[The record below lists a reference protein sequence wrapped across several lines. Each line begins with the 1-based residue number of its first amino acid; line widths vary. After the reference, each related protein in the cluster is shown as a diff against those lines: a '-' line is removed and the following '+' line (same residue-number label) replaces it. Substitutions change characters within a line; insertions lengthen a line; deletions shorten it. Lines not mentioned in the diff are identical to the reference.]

1 MSTNITLDDWQEYR
15 RIQKSGI
22 INMLDLKNI
31 ELYSGGLLGR
41 EKFIYI
47 QKHFLSFLARW
58 ETPYADH

>member
-1 MSTNITLDDWQEYR
+1 MSTNITLDDRQEYR

-41 EKFIYI
+41 EKVIYI